1 MSMAVCQ
8 VDGNGNVLCGT
19 GDWNGPKPG
28 DPDMQNITLQA
39 AGTYGGVELTWTWPG
54 INPGAVSHTILWR
67 SLQNDF
73 ETASKHAIVQGNY
86 YLDRVDLELNL
97 DTQYFYWV
105 QMVSIY
111 NTVGDEVG
119 PASATAKPLIGQML
133 DLLTG
138 QINAGQLATG
148 LSSEIDQITLN
159 KLGITAE
166 ELARDAN
173 DEALAVRISEL
184 SAQTD
189 DAMAILQEE
198 IRLRTDADGAF
209 VQVVNTM
216 YADFDGNIG
225 AIQTEVTA
233 MATEVAALAS
243 EVTTV
248 SATVNGDTA
257 SGQVGLVAEVET
269 LNGEVVNI
277 GARWTA
283 TVDVNG
289 LVGGFGIYNDGSTV
303 EAGFNVDRF
312 WVGSTNDNKR
322 KPFIIE
328 GGVTYIDEA
337 AINQLTF
344 SKLKAEDGSF
354 IVADGKIKAD
364 YLVVNNIQSDNWVNN
379 STGWALRPDGSF
391 QLNGLI
397 AGEGRMTITNRAIKV
412 YDSNGVVRVQMGDLN
427 A

>member
-1 MSMAVCQ
+1 MAVCS
-8 VDGNGNVLCGT
+8 VDANGNVLCGT

-28 DPDMQNITLQA
+28 DPDMGNITLVA
-39 AGTYGGVELTWTWPG
+39 AGTYGGVEITWTWPG
-54 INPGAVSHTILWR
+54 VNPGAVSHTILWR
-67 SLQNDF
+67 SLQADF
-73 ETASKHAIVQGNY
+73 ETATKHAIVQGNY
-86 YLDRVDLELNL
+86 YLDRVDTELNL
-97 DTQYFYWV
+97 ETTYYYWV
-105 QMVSIY
+105 QMVSIN
-111 NTVGDEVG
+111 NTVGDVIG
-119 PASATAKPLIGQML
+119 PVSAIALPLIGQML

-138 QINAGQLATG
+138 QINAGQLAIG
-148 LSSEIDQITLN
+148 LSTEIDQIELN

-173 DEALAVRISEL
+173 DEALAVRITEL

-189 DAMAILQEE
+189 DALAILQEE

-225 AIQTEVTA
+225 AIQIEMTA
-233 MATEVAALAS
+233 LATEVNALAS

-248 SATVNGDTA
+248 SAQVNGDVA
-257 SGQVGLVAEVET
+257 SGQVGLIAEVET

-289 LVGGFGIYNDGSTV
+289 LVGGFGVYNDGSTV
-303 EAGFNVDRF
+303 EAGFNVNRF
-312 WVGSTNDNKR
+312 WVGSTAGNKR

-337 AINQLTF
+337 AINKLTF
-344 SKLKAEDGSF
+344 SKLRSEDGSF
-354 IVADGKIKAD
+354 IVSDGKIQAE

-397 AGEGRMTITNRAIKV
+397 AGQGRMTITNRAIKV